1 MTMPNNENDDKDQ
14 VDFNEIADNIS
25 NAFERYE
32 SAMHVNLSQFK
43 EDLIEALLGG
53 NDDVDDSGA
62 H

>member
-1 MTMPNNENDDKDQ
+1 MTMPNNENDDEDQ

-32 SAMHVNLSQFK
+32 SAMHANLSQFK

>member
-1 MTMPNNENDDKDQ
+1 MTMPNKNDDGDRD
-14 VDFNEIADNIS
+14 DFNEIADNIS

-32 SAMHVNLSQFK
+32 LAMRNNLLQFK

-53 NDDVDDSGA
+53 HDDVDDSGA

>member
-1 MTMPNNENDDKDQ
+1 MTMPNNENDDEDQ

-32 SAMHVNLSQFK
+32 SARHANLSQFK

>member
-1 MTMPNNENDDKDQ
+1 MTMPNNENDEDQ

-32 SAMHVNLSQFK
+32 SAMHANLSQFK

-53 NDDVDDSGA
+53 DDDVDNSGA